1 MDGPERIASSR
12 NAGATYTRER
22 SGLPPL
28 LIAALAAKIA
38 GAAAWALSARG
49 VGATLFFAPDPF
61 LLWAL
66 FAPNAQGLARVFTHF
81 ATDRREAWL
90 TIDDGPDPD
99 DTPKILELLDRHGA
113 KATFFVIG
121 ERAARHPELVREIVR
136 RGHEVAHHSHTHPLG
151 TFWCAGPRR
160 LAGELD
166 HALAALREAGVKPR
180 WFRPP
185 VGIKHLL
192 LAPALAA
199 RDLACVGWTVR
210 SGDCRAG
217 SPAAVADRVL
227 ARVRPGAIVLLHE
240 GPSAPDA
247 VRISGLERV
256 LAALAEQ
263 GYSCVIPR
271 ADQLR

>member
-1 MDGPERIASSR
+1 VG
-12 NAGATYTRER
+12 
-22 SGLPPL
+22 
-28 LIAALAAKIA
+28 AAL
-38 GAAAWALSARG
+38 
-49 VGATLFFAPDPF
+49 FFTPDPF

-81 ATDRREAWL
+81 ATDRREVWL

-99 DTPKILELLDRHGA
+99 DTPRILDLLDRHGA

-121 ERAARHPELVREIVR
+121 ERAARHPELIREITR
-136 RGHEVAHHSHTHPLG
+136 RGHEVAHHSHTHPLA

-160 LAGELD
+160 LAAELD
-166 HALAALREAGVKPR
+166 HALATLREVGIKPR

-192 LAPALAA
+192 LSPALAA

-210 SGDCRAG
+210 SGDCRAR
-217 SPAAVADRVL
+217 SSAAVAGTVL

-240 GPSAPDA
+240 GPSVPAA

-263 GYSCVIPR
+263 DYSCAIPR